1 LLAHPELAQKLDSI
15 TSSPAGL
22 LIIVASIASVG
33 LLMLAVLRA
42 SEIKLS
48 LGRLKVTF
56 RFPRSKPPSSPRR
69 NTSP

>member
-1 LLAHPELAQKLDSI
+1 LLAHPEVAQTLDSI

-22 LIIVASIASVG
+22 LIIVASITSVG
-33 LLMLAVLRA
+33 LLVLAVVRA

-56 RFPRSKPPSSPRR
+56 RFHGSKPPGRNASP
-69 NTSP
+69 